1 MDKCCG
7 NCAYHQYYN
16 KTDDW
21 VCCNAESE
29 NVADWTDFNDSCMD
43 WEGKEDVD

>member
-7 NCAYHQYYN
+7 TCAYHQYD
-16 KTDDW
+16 KETDDW

-29 NVADWTDFNDSCMD
+29 TVADWTDFNDSCMD